1 MGTITDRISTA
12 ARNIAR
18 YEVAT
23 ADSKPGTAAAAY
35 ALGRMSGSD
44 SGAAGDTGPLGR
56 IAGAVGKG
64 LLAGLV
70 GTAAMTIS
78 STIEMKL
85 RDRGGSSAPKD
96 AAAEVLDIEDFE
108 DEDAEERFGTAAH
121 WSYGIGWGAVRG
133 LYAATGMP
141 SSAATAAHF
150 ATVWGAEQV
159 VLPALDVSPPVTEWG
174 AKEIAI
180 DAWHHAVYAVA
191 TGMAYDRLDGRAA

>member
-1 MGTITDRISTA
+1 MGTITDTIRTA
-12 ARNIAR
+12 ARNVAR

-23 ADSKPGTAAAAY
+23 ADTRTGTAAAAY

-44 SGAAGDTGPLGR
+44 GGPAGDDGLLGR

-85 RDRGGSSAPKD
+85 RDRGGSSAPTD
-96 AAAEVLDIEDFE
+96 AAAEVLDIEGFE
-108 DEDAEERFGTAAH
+108 DEDAEERFGTLVH
-121 WSYGIGWGAVRG
+121 WGYGTGWGAVRG
-133 LYAATGMP
+133 LYGATGMP

-180 DAWHHAVYAVA
+180 DAWHHAVYAVT
-191 TGMAYDRLDGRAA
+191 TGLVYERLDARAA

>member
-1 MGTITDRISTA
+1 MGTITETVKSA
-12 ARNIAR
+12 AKNVAR
-18 YEVAT
+18 YQVAT
-23 ADSKPGTAAAAY
+23 ADTKPGAAAAAY
-35 ALGRMSGSD
+35 TLGRLGGSGGSQQE
-44 SGAAGDTGPLGR
+44 TGLVGS

-96 AAAEVLDIEDFE
+96 AAAEVLGIEDFE
-108 DEDAEERFGTAAH
+108 DDDAERRFGSLAH
-121 WSYGIGWGAVRG
+121 WGYGTGWGAVRG
-133 LYAATGMP
+133 LYGATGMP
-141 SSAATAAHF
+141 SSAATAAHW
-150 ATVWGAEQV
+150 ATVLGAEQV

-174 AKEIAI
+174 AKEIAV

-191 TGMAYDRLDGRAA
+191 TGLVYERLDGRAA